1 MAADFKFFNEEIKQ
15 PAATN
20 KSISNLEVFD
30 FKLNWKKKKEQLPN
44 LLEIQDLKSQEL
56 WLPKFFSSEFRFSEI

>member
-30 FKLNWKKKKEQLPN
+30 FKLNWKKKKGATAQFVRNTGFKIPGAMTT
-44 LLEIQDLKSQEL
+44 EI
-56 WLPKFFSSEFRFSEI
+56 FFFRI

>member
-30 FKLNWKKKKEQLPN
+30 FKLNWKKKKRSNCP
-44 LLEIQDLKSQEL
+44 IC
-56 WLPKFFSSEFRFSEI
+56 